1 MVSTEIIFNWNWD
14 GQEAQNLVY
23 YSRWLNIEEDLA
35 DESGFVMKISVSR
48 EELFRKKLTML
59 DLYNVILGEKAV
71 ISSCATVLMTSENS
85 ADASFYFFVPPEEPE
100 TVPVGD
106 YVGYSIYK
114 SGDFATLK
122 KIEAALVSA
131 IVCGVEGIASGA
143 LREITHKEFRDDRI
157 VDCKEYVIDTEGSNI
172 PDIMAL
178 SFVDKSRTQ
187 TNDIRAIYKHY
198 GVEAAKAAIIREING
213 VMTFN
218 GVYVDLRHIRL
229 IADQM
234 TYKGVLAAI
243 NRHGQ
248 KLTEASPL
256 MKSSFECTVQTLVKS
271 GVRSAIDNMNG
282 ITPNVM
288 IGQTARF
295 GTNFAEYQMDY

>member
-1 MVSTEIIFNWNWD
+1 MQENNNKTSIKEEILKIKRKEHPNHRKYIGKKTFD
-14 GQEAQNLVY
+14 HHQAL
-23 YSRWLNIEEDLA
+23 LDL
-35 DESGFVMKISVSR
+35 VMKLSD
-48 EELFRKKLTML
+48 EENERF
-59 DLYNVILGEKAV
+59 
-71 ISSCATVLMTSENS
+71 
-85 ADASFYFFVPPEEPE
+85 
-100 TVPVGD
+100 
-106 YVGYSIYK
+106 
-114 SGDFATLK
+114 
-122 KIEAALVSA
+122 
-131 IVCGVEGIASGA
+131 
-143 LREITHKEFRDDRI
+143 